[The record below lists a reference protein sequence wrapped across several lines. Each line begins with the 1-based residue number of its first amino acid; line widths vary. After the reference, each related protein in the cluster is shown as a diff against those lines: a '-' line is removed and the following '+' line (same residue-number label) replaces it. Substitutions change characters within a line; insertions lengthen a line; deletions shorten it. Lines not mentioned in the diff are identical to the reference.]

1 MPARNIDEI
10 LSDRHSRR
18 NATAHQLARLVSR
31 TEMRASWTNQFR
43 ALLPREEA
51 PRFEVANIRGP
62 SLLIHAS
69 SAAWA
74 TRLRFRLPELLPV
87 LRRLEDF
94 SKVEHIHVRATH
106 RQMKAI

>member
-1 MPARNIDEI
+1 
-10 LSDRHSRR
+10 
-18 NATAHQLARLVSR
+18 
-31 TEMRASWTNQFR
+31 MRASWTNQFR

-74 TRLRFRLPELLPV
+74 TRLRFRIPELLPV